1 MPMSAG
7 IRKDTRHSHRH
18 RDVRDKQET
27 LFEIY
32 LKTGN
37 PGRLANKVRTQ
48 LCNVEWVDTIRE
60 WIGVVCDAMR
70 EPSSSQRTITRRSQH
85 AVKARAVLLSPFI

>member
-1 MPMSAG
+1 MSMSAG

-18 RDVRDKQET
+18 HDVRDKQET

-37 PGRLANKVRTQ
+37 PRRLANKVRTVM
-48 LCNVEWVDTIRE
+48 LNGLI
-60 WIGVVCDAMR
+60 
-70 EPSSSQRTITRRSQH
+70 PS
-85 AVKARAVLLSPFI
+85 VNG